1 MSTTPA
7 TYDILIRDATLV
19 DAQGER
25 RGDLAI
31 ADGKIAALG
40 PQIDGS
46 VRQTIEAA
54 NYFVLPG
61 YIDAHV
67 HLNEPGRE
75 HWEGFITGSAALA
88 AGGCTCFV
96 DMPLNST
103 PVLDAASFA
112 AKAAR
117 LEKHSRLDGA
127 LWGGLVPGNL
137 DRMKELAGC
146 GVIGFKAFMSN
157 SGMDDFP
164 RSDHVTLREGM
175 ARAADLKLPVAVH
188 AEDDEMTSRLAREA
202 QASGAS
208 GIRDYLD
215 SRPIEAELEAISV
228 AVDLSRQTGCSLH
241 VVHVSSA
248 QGLQMIAEAAKAG
261 VDVTAETCPHY
272 LLLDEDDVSRLG
284 AVAKCAPPL
293 RSGPDKEFLWQAL
306 QDGLVNTIGSDH
318 SPSPPELK
326 TSANFFEVWGG
337 IAGAQHNYPLFFE
350 EALRRKCA
358 PSFIARLTALNVAKR
373 FRLPKKGDLRV
384 GWDAD
389 LVLINP
395 NSPHEIKAADL
406 LTRHPLSAYVGRS
419 TRVRVAMTIAGGQ
432 IVYNHNQP
440 TQHRSARI
448 LRPQSQI

>member
-1 MSTTPA
+1 MSTTSA

-46 VRQTIEAA
+46 ARHTIEAA

-112 AKAAR
+112 AKAAM
-117 LEKHSRLDGA
+117 LEKYSRLDGA

-137 DRMKELAGC
+137 DSMRELADC
-146 GVIGFKAFMSN
+146 GVVGFKAFMSN

-164 RSDHVTLREGM
+164 RCDLVTLREGM
-175 ARAADLKLPVAVH
+175 ARAVDLKLPVAVH

-202 QASGAS
+202 HASGAS
-208 GIRDYLD
+208 GIRAYLN
-215 SRPIEAELEAISV
+215 SRPIVAETRAI
-228 AVDLSRQTGCSLH
+228 AQAIALAQTTGCALH

-248 QGLQMIAEAAKAG
+248 QGLQLIAEAAKAG
-261 VDVTAETCPHY
+261 VDVTAETCSHY
-272 LLLDEDDVSRLG
+272 LLLDEDDVFRLG

-326 TSANFFEVWGG
+326 ISANFFEVWGG

-350 EALRRKCA
+350 EALRRECT
-358 PSFIARLTALNVAKR
+358 PSFIARLTAFNVAQR
-373 FRLPKKGDLRV
+373 FCLANKGDLRV

-389 LVLINP
+389 LVLIDP
-395 NSPHEIKAADL
+395 ESPHEIKTADL
-406 LTRHPLSAYVGRS
+406 LTRHPHSAYVGRS
-419 TRVRVAMTIAGGQ
+419 TRVRVALTIAGGQ
-432 IVYNHNQP
+432 IVYNNNQP
-440 TQHRSARI
+440 TPHRSARI
-448 LRPQSQI
+448 LRPQPQI